1 MKGKAGIHPA
11 GKNPALV
18 DVFSV
23 GLVRSEHFYRVFL
36 LGVLVQLMLTE
47 DWF

>member
-1 MKGKAGIHPA
+1 MKGEVWVNPA
-11 GKNPALV
+11 GKNPAVV

-23 GLVRSEHFYRVFL
+23 GLVRNEHFYRVFL
-36 LGVLVQLMLTE
+36 LAVLVQLMLTE